1 MLAQGSNAVAARRPE
16 PFRRRL
22 LRDVRGTAAVEFALI
37 AVPLF
42 FLIIGA
48 MIFGTNLMALGLL
61 NYAAKDAG
69 RQLQIG
75 NMRDASD
82 AAVRTWIC
90 GYVSSIVPSCQ
101 TALMIYVASGM
112 IYVASGAT
120 FSVVP
125 AATVTGT
132 SLSPIGFSPGL
143 PRNAVVLQV
152 SCNSPFGLG
161 LANPGSFMLTATTVF
176 LNEPQ

>member
-1 MLAQGSNAVAARRPE
+1 MMVVRGSNAVAARRLKPV
-16 PFRRRL
+16 RRGL
-22 LRDVRGTAAVEFALI
+22 LRDARGAAAMEFALV

-42 FLIIGA
+42 FLIMGA
-48 MIFGTNLMALGLL
+48 MIFGANLMALGLL
-61 NYAAKDAG
+61 DYATKDAG

-101 TALMIYVASGM
+101 AALMIS
-112 IYVASGAT
+112 VASGAT

-132 SLSPIGFSPGL
+132 SLSPTGFSPGL
-143 PRNAVVLQV
+143 PGNAVVLQV
-152 SCNSPFGLG
+152 ACNSPFGLG

>member
-1 MLAQGSNAVAARRPE
+1 MVVRESNLVAADRPK
-16 PFRRRL
+16 PVRCRL
-22 LRDVRGTAAVEFALI
+22 LRDTRGVAALEFALI

-42 FLIIGA
+42 FLVIGA
-48 MIFGTNLMALGLL
+48 MVFGTNLMALGLL

-75 NMRDASD
+75 NLRGSSD

-101 TALMIYVASGM
+101 TALMIYAASAPTFGA
-112 IYVASGAT
+112 VSAAT
-120 FSVVP
+120 FT
-125 AATVTGT
+125 ATALSSTSFAPGT
-132 SLSPIGFSPGL
+132 AGQ
-143 PRNAVVLQV
+143 AVVLQV
-152 SCNSPFGLG
+152 ACNSPFGLG
-161 LANPGSFMLTATTVF
+161 LANPGSFLLTATTVF

>member
-1 MLAQGSNAVAARRPE
+1 M
-16 PFRRRL
+16 
-22 LRDVRGTAAVEFALI
+22 EFALI

-42 FLIIGA
+42 FLIMGA
-48 MIFGTNLMALGLL
+48 MIFGANLMALGLL
-61 NYAAKDAG
+61 DYATKDAG

-75 NMRDASD
+75 KLRNASD

-101 TALMIYVASGM
+101 TQLM

-120 FSVVP
+120 FSLVS
-125 AATVTGT
+125 ATTVTAT
-132 SLSPIGFSPGL
+132 ALSPTGFSPGL
-143 PRNAVVLQV
+143 PGNAVVLQV
-152 SCNSPFGLG
+152 ACNSPFGFG
-161 LANPGSFMLTATTVF
+161 LANPGSFLLTATTVF

>member
-1 MLAQGSNAVAARRPE
+1 MLAQESNAVAARRPE

-42 FLIIGA
+42 FLIMGA
-48 MIFGTNLMALGLL
+48 MIFGANLMALGLL

-101 TALMIYVASGM
+101 TALM